1 MSVTLNGQLLGR
13 THHATRALL
22 ERELT
27 ALGLT
32 FAQSL
37 LLTVV
42 AAADAPIPVDQAV
55 RRLVDGLKTDAASAR
70 GVLAELVDAAL
81 VAPAP
86 GDGHLVSVT
95 ERGRVVQSRAAAAG
109 AAIGARLWADLPVD
123 DVAAAARV
131 LETVRH
137 RAEAEVAAR

>member
-13 THHATRALL
+13 THYATRAVL

-37 LLTVV
+37 LLTAV
-42 AAADAPIPVDQAV
+42 AAAHGPIPGDQAV
-55 RRLVDGLKTDAASAR
+55 RRLVDGLKVDLATAR

-81 VAPAP
+81 VSADA
-86 GDGHLVSVT
+86 DHVTIT
-95 ERGRVVQSRAAAAG
+95 ERGRSVQSRAAAAG
-109 AAIGARLWADLPVD
+109 AAIGARLWTDLSVD
-123 DVAAAARV
+123 DVAATARV
-131 LETVRH
+131 LETVRQ
-137 RAEAEVAAR
+137 RAEAALAAH

>member
-13 THHATRALL
+13 THYATRAVL

-37 LLTVV
+37 LLTAV
-42 AAADAPIPVDQAV
+42 AAAHGPIPGDQAV
-55 RRLVDGLKTDAASAR
+55 RRLVDGLKVDLATAR

-81 VAPAP
+81 VSADA
-86 GDGHLVSVT
+86 DHVT
-95 ERGRVVQSRAAAAG
+95 
-109 AAIGARLWADLPVD
+109 ITDLSVD
-123 DVAAAARV
+123 DVAATARV
-131 LETVRH
+131 LETVRQ
-137 RAEAEVAAR
+137 RAEAALAAH